1 MSDADSRLSMAGALT
16 IRKVI
21 EQLCFTA
28 SIRLSA
34 SYGSAAVASTE
45 VVRQI
50 WSLLSVLWWPM
61 SVAGQTLVAGLL
73 AEWAAIRRVHILR
86 RARSIS
92 VRIMAMTTTIGVL
105 GGLSVFCGRFFIPT
119 VMTSNPL
126 IQDLCSQQLPVVA
139 LIMPI
144 SALCDMTESVFIAAK
159 CYDVVLKGMTLGA
172 IALCGILYAG
182 HALGWGLPTMWIG
195 LGTLFLVRVAI
206 SLWLFNSSSSP
217 IPKQPSS
224 SSKDSSDTLRLD
236 VEPPKAR
243 PSKPKPSA
251 L

>member
-1 MSDADSRLSMAGALT
+1 VAGALT

-28 SIRLSA
+28 SIRVSA

-73 AEWAAIRRVHILR
+73 AEWAAIRKVHILR
-86 RARSIS
+86 KARSIS
-92 VRIMAMTTTIGVL
+92 VRIMAITTTIGML
-105 GGLSVFCGRFFIPT
+105 GALSVFCGRFFIPT
-119 VMTSNPL
+119 VMTSNSV
-126 IQDLCSQQLPVVA
+126 IQELCSQQLPVVA

-172 IALCGILYAG
+172 VFLCGVLYTG
-182 HALGWGLPTMWIG
+182 HSLGWGLPTMWIG
-195 LGTLFLVRVAI
+195 LGTLFLVRVII
-206 SLWLFNSSSSP
+206 SLSLFNSPSSP
-217 IPKQPSS
+217 IPRLPPNFNATKQ
-224 SSKDSSDTLRLD
+224 DVTQERLD
-236 VEPPKAR
+236 PLPPDRK
-243 PSKPKPSA
+243 
-251 L
+251 

>member
-1 MSDADSRLSMAGALT
+1 MFHFAAGALT

-61 SVAGQTLVAGLL
+61 SVAGQTLVAGIL
-73 AEWAAIRRVHILR
+73 AEWVAIRKVHILR
-86 RARSIS
+86 KARSIS
-92 VRIMAMTTTIGVL
+92 VRIMAMTTAIGVL
-105 GGLSVFCGRFFIPT
+105 GALSVFWGRFFIPT
-119 VMTSNPL
+119 VMTSNPI
-126 IQDLCSQQLPVVA
+126 IQGLCSQQLPVVA

-172 IALCGILYAG
+172 IFLFGILYAG
-182 HALGWGLPTMWIG
+182 HALDWGLPTMWIG
-195 LGTLFLVRVAI
+195 LGTLFFVRVVI
-206 SLWLFNSSSSP
+206 SLWLFNSPTSP
-217 IPKQPSS
+217 IPKVPSE
-224 SSKDSSDTLRLD
+224 SKAISTKSAGTPGL
-236 VEPPKAR
+236 A
-243 PSKPKPSA
+243 PSKNRV